1 MKRKLIVAAAVFVAA
16 LFVNVYF
23 STIVFQLISK
33 SYTGFRGI
41 SFFGGIKS
49 IFTNNTH
56 QTIFWCIQ
64 IFVVLG
70 LALLIVSRIAT
81 TAGRMIKVTA
91 DIKTPAIAGQKQHGS
106 ARWQTKKEIYQ
117 KFDVER
123 LDKNNPIIKDLI
135 EHGYDDLEFYKNER
149 KG

>member
-33 SYTGFRGI
+33 SYTGFGGI
-41 SFFGGIKS
+41 SFLGGIKS

-117 KFDVER
+117 KFDVAR

>member
-49 IFTNNTH
+49 IFTNDTH

-117 KFDVER
+117 KFDVAR
-123 LDKNNPIIKDLI
+123 LDKNNPFIKDLI
-135 EHGYDDLEFYKNER
+135 KHGYDDLEFYKNER

>member
-33 SYTGFRGI
+33 SYTGFGGI

-49 IFTNNTH
+49 IFTNDTH

-117 KFDVER
+117 KFDVAR
-123 LDKNNPIIKDLI
+123 LDKNNPIIKALI

>member
-1 MKRKLIVAAAVFVAA
+1 MKRKLIVAAAVFVVA

-33 SYTGFRGI
+33 SYAGFGGI
-41 SFFGGIKS
+41 SFLGGIRS

-81 TAGRMIKVTA
+81 TSGRMIKVTA

-117 KFDVER
+117 KFDVAR
-123 LDKNNPIIKDLI
+123 LDKNNPFIKDLI

>member
-1 MKRKLIVAAAVFVAA
+1 MKRKLIVAAAVFVVA

-33 SYTGFRGI
+33 NYTGFGGI

-49 IFTNNTH
+49 IFTNDTH

-70 LALLIVSRIAT
+70 LAILIVSRIAT

-117 KFDVER
+117 KFDVAR
-123 LDKNNPIIKDLI
+123 LDKNNPFIKDLI

>member
-33 SYTGFRGI
+33 SYTGFGGV
-41 SFFGGIKS
+41 SFFSGIKS
-49 IFTNNTH
+49 IFTNDTH
-56 QTIFWCIQ
+56 QTIFWCMQ
-64 IFVVLG
+64 IFVALG

-81 TAGRMIKVTA
+81 TESRMTKVTA
-91 DIKTPAIAGQKQHGS
+91 DIKTPAVAGQKQHGS
-106 ARWQTKKEIYQ
+106 ARWQTRKEIYQ
-117 KFDVER
+117 KFDVAR
-123 LDKNNPIIKDLI
+123 LNKNNPVIKNLI

>member
-33 SYTGFRGI
+33 SYTGFGGI
-41 SFFGGIKS
+41 SFLGGIKS
-49 IFTNNTH
+49 IFTNDTH

-70 LALLIVSRIAT
+70 LTLLIVSRIAT

-117 KFDVER
+117 KFDVAR
-123 LDKNNPIIKDLI
+123 LDKNNPIIKELI

>member
-1 MKRKLIVAAAVFVAA
+1 MKRKLIVAAAVFVVA

-41 SFFGGIKS
+41 SFLGGIKS
-49 IFTNNTH
+49 IFTNDTH

-81 TAGRMIKVTA
+81 TDGRMIKVTA

-117 KFDVER
+117 KFDVAR

>member
-1 MKRKLIVAAAVFVAA
+1 MKRKLIVAAAVFVVA

-23 STIVFQLISK
+23 SEIVFQLISK
-33 SYTGFRGI
+33 SYTGFGGI
-41 SFFGGIKS
+41 SFWSAVKS
-49 IFTNNTH
+49 ILKNDTH

-64 IFVVLG
+64 IFAALG
-70 LALLIVSRIAT
+70 LVLLIVSRIAT
-81 TAGRMIKVTA
+81 TEGKMIKVTA
-91 DIKTPAIAGQKQHGS
+91 DIKTPAVAGQKQHGS

-117 KFDVER
+117 KFDVAR

>member
-1 MKRKLIVAAAVFVAA
+1 MKRKLIVAASVFVVA

-33 SYTGFRGI
+33 SYTGFDGI
-41 SFFGGIKS
+41 SFLGGIKS

-117 KFDVER
+117 KFDVAR

>member
-1 MKRKLIVAAAVFVAA
+1 MKRKLIVAAAVFVVA

-23 STIVFQLISK
+23 SEIVFQLISK
-33 SYTGFRGI
+33 SYTGFDGI
-41 SFFGGIKS
+41 SFWDAVKS
-49 IFTNNTH
+49 ILNNDTH
-56 QTIFWCIQ
+56 KTIFCCIQ
-64 IFVVLG
+64 IFAALG
-70 LALLIVSRIAT
+70 LVLLIVSRIAT
-81 TAGRMIKVTA
+81 TEGKMIKVTA
-91 DIKTPAIAGQKQHGS
+91 DIKTPAVAGQKQHGS

-117 KFDVER
+117 KFDVAR